1 MKTFVDSLNQLT
13 KCLNVGLSPQLVRI
27 LRLSVFPFRGKGDC
41 AFREG
46 EVVRTEAD
54 LSALFHVVDSPN
66 VLRQICARRVRVVTL
81 VLRDWKTYIR
91 ILTMTES
98 GKFDNR
104 TSE

>member
-1 MKTFVDSLNQLT
+1 MKTFADSLNQLT

-46 EVVRTEAD
+46 EIVRTEAD

-66 VLRQICARRVRVVTL
+66 VLGEVGAGSVGVVAL
-81 VLRDWKTYIR
+81 VLRDWKTYIW
-91 ILTMTES
+91 ILTMTGS
-98 GKFDNR
+98 
-104 TSE
+104 